1 MLRFPRALPD
11 RPLNPKEQL
20 QREAQDL
27 RFQRQEYRKKLTELK
42 YGVAVVGGGFAGV
55 MAAWELSQHGVKVTV
70 YEAHNEVGG
79 RVRSNSTW
87 SEGRITEEGAEL
99 IGSFHTT
106 WLGFARRYGL
116 GVVSRMESDLYHR
129 AGLDVKL
136 TLDQPLSMTEFETL
150 SAAMEKRILRPLA
163 LLALSIRDPSRP
175 WRQPNLLKIYDGMS
189 VQDALPK
196 FCPIA
201 KRTKGN
207 KDERLWKMIEFKLVN
222 DEVAPLDEMNFLG
235 LLCKVRGGQGQR
247 FGAGLKP
254 ILMGYWDELEIF
266 RCADGCQELAKRMT
280 TEISQKDGKIWP
292 NTMVKVI
299 DISKDDVRLT
309 WVPVRNGTPDTGSG
323 QVERFD
329 YVVFAIPPSVW
340 NAVTI
345 RENEKKVDPTAEIGD
360 IGMAPAVKFFSDVKE
375 RFWINKGAAP
385 YGGSLKLGQVWE
397 GTDNQTRVEV
407 EKCLPKRR
415 VKQGV
420 VLSVFAGP
428 LLPGPRVPTEQ
439 EFKDELKNLYS
450 GQYDPTPNGNVRK
463 TLLANWP
470 EERFIKTGYVSPKI
484 NQLIDIGE
492 KLDKPFHERLF
503 FAGEHTQMDHF
514 GYMEGALRSGARAA
528 DTLML
533 TACGLLEASAKGA
546 GRSEPTATRKPSP
559 QPVGRATPTRE
570 ATAVER
576 ERGLALAAHSFR
588 GPQGDAETPFLD
600 RELLV
605 ADFAAEDF
613 DPRAAALVAESPF
626 AGALDERRS
635 EFGEE
640 PDKREAL
647 DEFEDAGKLDAERGW
662 EEVEEKQDEDLGS
675 DEDAPLREFAFGH
688 EGVLTELEDE
698 GPSYEPEA
706 GETFVSDDETE
717 SWGAQSEW
725 DEFDDERGR
734 GERRHEWDAEAEDE
748 DEQLVSEL
756 AYETMPEDA
765 EAEGPLEE
773 FQTGSPAGLALLE
786 HMHVPKAP
794 DPAHPG
800 TFKTGGPTLLKSA
813 DMNPGWIDA
822 NDNLVTDKS
831 GAGLQRCLELSIT
844 SDFQGLLSR
853 RAQTAPTASDRI
865 HVALVD
871 LTGNKLAKPDFAGW
885 GSTLAIFGASV
896 PKVLPLYAAYQLRA
910 DLRDLISRRSPKD
923 GRELEKFVIDEWKAK
938 GLTTKQPDLVFLFDV
953 RKWTPSDTL
962 DFTAATR
969 GTFANISKNCPPGQ
983 LIAKVGFPYIGSV
996 AWQSGLFHPTRG
1008 GLWLTVAFCNQGSWA
1023 SPVKSPH
1030 ALNASALS
1038 AATYFSLLAQGRLV
1052 DDPSSGEIKDAL
1064 KHGCVTSL
1072 LPPLP
1077 VVASKCGIASGHVH
1091 DCAWIEDA
1099 DVRYVIAV
1107 MSRLSTN
1114 AHASLYTKLCKE
1126 LDRLVREN
1134 NNPSR
1139 KLCI

>member
-1 MLRFPRALPD
+1 M
-11 RPLNPKEQL
+11 
-20 QREAQDL
+20 
-27 RFQRQEYRKKLTELK
+27 
-42 YGVAVVGGGFAGV
+42 GGG
-55 MAAWELSQHGVKVTV
+55 
-70 YEAHNEVGG
+70 G
-79 RVRSNSTW
+79 RGT
-87 SEGRITEEGAEL
+87 GDDL
-99 IGSFHTT
+99 
-106 WLGFARRYGL
+106 
-116 GVVSRMESDLYHR
+116 VS
-129 AGLDVKL
+129 
-136 TLDQPLSMTEFETL
+136 
-150 SAAMEKRILRPLA
+150 
-163 LLALSIRDPSRP
+163 
-175 WRQPNLLKIYDGMS
+175 
-189 VQDALPK
+189 
-196 FCPIA
+196 
-201 KRTKGN
+201 
-207 KDERLWKMIEFKLVN
+207 
-222 DEVAPLDEMNFLG
+222 
-235 LLCKVRGGQGQR
+235 
-247 FGAGLKP
+247 
-254 ILMGYWDELEIF
+254 
-266 RCADGCQELAKRMT
+266 
-280 TEISQKDGKIWP
+280 
-292 NTMVKVI
+292 
-299 DISKDDVRLT
+299 DD
-309 WVPVRNGTPDTGSG
+309 
-323 QVERFD
+323 
-329 YVVFAIPPSVW
+329 
-340 NAVTI
+340 
-345 RENEKKVDPTAEIGD
+345 
-360 IGMAPAVKFFSDVKE
+360 
-375 RFWINKGAAP
+375 
-385 YGGSLKLGQVWE
+385 
-397 GTDNQTRVEV
+397 
-407 EKCLPKRR
+407 
-415 VKQGV
+415 
-420 VLSVFAGP
+420 
-428 LLPGPRVPTEQ
+428 
-439 EFKDELKNLYS
+439 
-450 GQYDPTPNGNVRK
+450 
-463 TLLANWP
+463 
-470 EERFIKTGYVSPKI
+470 
-484 NQLIDIGE
+484 
-492 KLDKPFHERLF
+492 
-503 FAGEHTQMDHF
+503 
-514 GYMEGALRSGARAA
+514 
-528 DTLML
+528 
-533 TACGLLEASAKGA
+533 
-546 GRSEPTATRKPSP
+546 
-559 QPVGRATPTRE
+559 
-570 ATAVER
+570 
-576 ERGLALAAHSFR
+576 
-588 GPQGDAETPFLD
+588 
-600 RELLV
+600 
-605 ADFAAEDF
+605 
-613 DPRAAALVAESPF
+613 
-626 AGALDERRS
+626 
-635 EFGEE
+635 
-640 PDKREAL
+640 
-647 DEFEDAGKLDAERGW
+647 
-662 EEVEEKQDEDLGS
+662 DLGS
-675 DEDAPLREFAFGH
+675 DEDAPLREFAFGR
-688 EGVLTELEDE
+688 EGALTELEDE

-748 DEQLVSEL
+748 DEDEQLVSEL

-765 EAEGPLEE
+765 EAEGPLAE

-871 LTGNKLAKPDFAGW
+871 LTGNKLTKPDFAGW

-923 GRELEKFVIDEWKAK
+923 GRELEKFVIDEWQAK

-1008 GLWLTVAFCNQGSWA
+1008 GLWLKVAFCNQGSWA

-1139 KLCI
+1139 TLCI